1 MLKFVWQGYDLLV
14 SELLS
19 QINCDGTE
27 EQLERSITQLLE
39 PEIRRVMTRDEPFD
53 IQHEVYE
60 IESYQILRPPQYDIA
75 FYLIANRRIMWPL
88 EAKVLKTDGA
98 VSEYIKEIN
107 DNFMTCRYAPFSSEG
122 GMLGYLL
129 SGNPDKA
136 FTNIAK
142 KLPCKPHPS

>member
-1 MLKFVWQGYDLLV
+1 
-14 SELLS
+14 
-19 QINCDGTE
+19 
-27 EQLERSITQLLE
+27 
-39 PEIRRVMTRDEPFD
+39 
-53 IQHEVYE
+53 
-60 IESYQILRPPQYDIA
+60 
-75 FYLIANRRIMWPL
+75 MWPL
-88 EAKVLKTDGA
+88 EAQVLKTDGA